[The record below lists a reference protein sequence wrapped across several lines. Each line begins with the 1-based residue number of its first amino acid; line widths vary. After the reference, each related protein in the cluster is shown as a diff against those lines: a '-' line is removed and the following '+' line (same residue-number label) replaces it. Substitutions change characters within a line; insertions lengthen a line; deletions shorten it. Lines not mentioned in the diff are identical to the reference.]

1 MYLIWT
7 DSLYLFIM
15 LSSLLCTVESL
26 QAWKL
31 EVRWIWHQGFK
42 LHSLLWS
49 IAKTSTSANV
59 LSCLL
64 AGMRCNVLQTYV
76 DKIIFLYS
84 VECLSCFVRV
94 IKISTSLLKVQD
106 FGSCSP
112 VLAEKKLLEVIGK
125 KLKKNNVALD
135 IVSFGE
141 EDSGENGEKL
151 EALLGAVNSN
161 DNSHIVHIPW
171 GERPLSDILIR
182 SVWEFSEL
190 QHAQQMFW
198 LLL

>member
-1 MYLIWT
+1 
-7 DSLYLFIM
+7 
-15 LSSLLCTVESL
+15 
-26 QAWKL
+26 
-31 EVRWIWHQGFK
+31 
-42 LHSLLWS
+42 
-49 IAKTSTSANV
+49 
-59 LSCLL
+59 
-64 AGMRCNVLQTYV
+64 
-76 DKIIFLYS
+76 